1 MPFRLL
7 CQAVAGVALSTSLTA
22 CHMSTTSCRHAGY
35 RCAVGTAVLGFSVLP
50 WNRCARGVNR
60 RTAVKKNNFLV
71 GCCQIP
77 GTVDDCWLPTMPGTQ
92 FWLECNVECHCLS
105 RFFLI
110 LLSWMIKKHKS

>member
-7 CQAVAGVALSTSLTA
+7 CQDVAGVALSTSLTA

-60 RTAVKKNNFLV
+60 RTAVKKTISSLV
-71 GCCQIP
+71 AARYLAQSTTAGLRLCLAHNS
-77 GTVDDCWLPTMPGTQ
+77 GWSAMS
-92 FWLECNVECHCLS
+92 NV
-105 RFFLI
+105 I
-110 LLSWMIKKHKS
+110 V